1 MFQHVLSKVVL
12 YLVFLICDILFGC
25 EDKRRIWLMI
35 KSHLW
40 WPFLCFRKTVNI
52 WVHAHKDN
60 IFFLRNSARI
70 YIQNQGSGRHI
81 LEQFFEVKQKSQSKG
96 GTPFPPLSQLH
107 PCQLHVNYLH
117 VGAID
122 TKSNHWPSK
131 EKEKLTISGK
141 FSLFLQY
148 YQPQVNPEL

>member
-52 WVHAHKDN
+52 WVHAHRDN

-96 GTPFPPLSQLH
+96 GTQWVFPPLSQLH
-107 PCQLHVNYLH
+107 PCQLHPNYLH

-122 TKSNHWPSK
+122 TNSNHCPSRQ
-131 EKEKLTISGK
+131 KEKLSIISGK
-141 FSLFLQY
+141 FSFSDY
-148 YQPQVNPEL
+148 YNTNHR

>member
-1 MFQHVLSKVVL
+1 MCDSRVILNNIVQLKGGGKSDIHFSTVGRMTGKHRYFCETDVFQHVLSKVVL
-12 YLVFLICDILFGC
+12 YLVFLICDIFFGC

-60 IFFLRNSARI
+60 IFCLRNSARI

-81 LEQFFEVKQKSQSKG
+81 LEQFFEIPK
-96 GTPFPPLSQLH
+96 
-107 PCQLHVNYLH
+107 
-117 VGAID
+117 
-122 TKSNHWPSK
+122 
-131 EKEKLTISGK
+131 
-141 FSLFLQY
+141 
-148 YQPQVNPEL
+148 